1 MSVTIA
7 LPPSVEQ
14 QLRDTAARQ
23 GLSIEQYIT
32 QVVLSGISGSNQP
45 DVEDLT
51 EDDLLQ
57 RIQLN
62 IQAQDLDAYY
72 ELVDRR
78 KADQLRPEEYETLLA
93 LTNRIELA
101 HAERM
106 KFVAALAKWRGVS
119 LEQIM
124 LDLGLQAQ
132 TR

>member
-7 LPPSVEQ
+7 LPPGVEE
-14 QLRDTAARQ
+14 QLRDTAAQQ

-45 DVEDLT
+45 DAEALS

-62 IQAQDLDAYY
+62 IQARDLDAYY
-72 ELVDRR
+72 ELVARR

-106 KFVAALAKWRGVS
+106 KYVAALAKWRGVS
-119 LEQIM
+119 LEQII
-124 LDLGLQAQ
+124 LDLGLQSQ